1 MLITFR
7 SKASGDVLMLSEHAI
22 PLLRAAGKPA
32 DVAPE
37 QGVFTPDQLPGA
49 IAALERAIAGAP
61 VVPDDDD
68 RDDDD
73 DEPPEHPVSR
83 PVALAQ
89 RAFPLLELLR
99 KARAQG
105 VDVTWSAGSAW

>member
-32 DVAPE
+32 DVSPE
-37 QGVFTPDQLPGA
+37 RGVFTPEQLPGA
-49 IAALERAIAGAP
+49 IALLEKAIASAP
-61 VVPDDDD
+61 PLPDDDED
-68 RDDDD
+68 EDD

-83 PVALAQ
+83 PVALSQ
-89 RAFPLLELLR
+89 RAYPLLELLR
-99 KARAQG
+99 KARARG